1 MSNTA
6 ATGAPTI
13 SGIAQVGQTLTASTT
28 SISDTNGLP
37 SVFKYQ
43 WKRVDANGTS
53 NSTNIGTDSA
63 TYTLTDSEVGKK
75 VLVEVSF
82 TDNANNR
89 EGPLVSAAFPSS
101 GTVSAAPSE
110 VPSSWSLKPTG
121 LAVGDQFRLIFL
133 SSTKRKATSTDIA
146 DYNTFVQERAAA
158 GHAGIQS
165 YSTGFR
171 VVGCTGAVD
180 ARDNTDTTG
189 RGVPIYWLD
198 GTKVADNYADF
209 YDGSWD
215 DEIND
220 KNESGTDAHDTSQ
233 EDNYPFTGCMD
244 DGTESFAGATKPR
257 SLGAPLG
264 FVRIGRLNSSGSVQD
279 PIDGND
285 VATTAATRPMYGLSA
300 VFQVV
305 AASTDATLSALTVS
319 PKDIT
324 GFATDRSTRYEVGVA
339 STVTQATITAT
350 KNDSAATVGYS
361 TTDADDST
369 SGHQVDLSAGRNRV
383 TVTVTAED
391 TTTTQTYT
399 ISINRGVDTA
409 FGWKAADDF
418 DGLITAGN
426 DTPSGPWSDGTTMW
440 VSDYVDDKIYAY
452 DLTTKARDASKDFD
466 TLADAGN
473 DVPDGIW
480 SNNITMWVSDYE
492 DSKLYAYSMAT
503 KARDPGKDITTA
515 AASAGI
521 WSDGTTMWVANQS
534 LFKIQAYTLATGVR
548 DAGKDF
554 DTLTHAGNDYP
565 GGIWSNTTTMWVTDQ
580 TDNKIYAYNMASKAH
595 DAGKDFDTLST
606 ADNDRGVGIWANT
619 DTMWV
624 ADLQDD
630 KIYSY
635 NMPAIAAN
643 TAPTVANAIPD
654 QMATVGTEFSYTFL
668 ANTFNDVDATDTL
681 TYTATKGD
689 GAVLPTWLMFA
700 AGTRTFSGTPTAAET
715 VSVKVTASDGTA
727 SVTDEF
733 DITVNAAASTDVW
746 TATLTP
752 AATITGFIGCYDNS
766 CATGLSDDDFTYDST
781 DYTITNLYIISS
793 GNLRITLDT
802 DITTAT
808 GSALNLIVGT
818 TSFDFAS
825 ADTATA
831 RYRVWNSTSLSW
843 TAGTDV
849 AVKLTANVN
858 TAPTVANAIPNQSA
872 TPNTSFSYQFPD
884 DAFNDAD
891 TDDTL
896 TYTATKGDD
905 TGLPT
910 WLMFDATTRT
920 FSGTPDT
927 GSIIRVK
934 VKASDGTDSI
944 TDEFDIIVITADIW
958 TATLTVATVFSNLGC
973 NATSCPTALT
983 DENFTYDSTDYTVEA
998 LYLEPNGDLTLIFES
1013 RFTVSTIEDIT
1024 LVIENIYLPL
1034 ANAAPTIRSALW
1046 SNTGFSWTLGND
1058 MSVKLVSI
1066 NNAPTV
1072 ANAIP
1077 DQSAKANTRF
1087 TYTFPD
1093 STFNDADTADTLTCS
1108 ARKADDSALPTWLA
1122 FERRQPHLLRHPNGC
1137 RDSLREGNGQRR
1149 LHHSQR
1155 RIRYYGQRGANF
1167 HR

>member
-1 MSNTA
+1 MFRVPAVLGVDLSGITDTDGVTNIATNATYKWQRFNAAGTTLETDSIGTGSTYTLTHTDATKTLKVVVNFTDDASNSEGPLTSAATSAITAAATDCNAPTYVGGATQLGPARTVTIAQGNDSIHGLAYGFRKSDAYGSLDNTTFTTGTAYEILGIYNVKTLTYIRFDKALTRPDQRQLALHVCDQAYSFGPELSDFGYSFSNPHQDWSPYAERTFYLSQDTTAPTFVSATVNGTTLVITLNEPLDDAPNLANSAFTVKKNGSSTPISSTAPVISGRTVTLTLTRAVSTSDTNVLVSYNKPTSGAASKLRDTFHNETATFTDQVVSNTA

-133 SSTKRKATSTDIA
+133 SSTKRNATSTDIA

-233 EDNYPFTGCMD
+233 EDNYPFTGCMN
-244 DGTESFAGATKPR
+244 DGTESFAGATRPR

-264 FVRIGRLNSSGSVQD
+264 FVRIGRPNSSGRD

-480 SNNITMWVSDYE
+480 SNNITMWVSDFL
-492 DSKLYAYSMAT
+492 DNKLYAYSMAT

-534 LFKIQAYTLATGVR
+534 LVKIQAYTLATGVR

-554 DTLTHAGNDYP
+554 DTLTPAGNDYP

-700 AGTRTFSGTPTAAET
+700 APR
-715 VSVKVTASDGTA
+715 
-727 SVTDEF
+727 
-733 DITVNAAASTDVW
+733 
-746 TATLTP
+746 
-752 AATITGFIGCYDNS
+752 
-766 CATGLSDDDFTYDST
+766 
-781 DYTITNLYIISS
+781 
-793 GNLRITLDT
+793 
-802 DITTAT
+802 
-808 GSALNLIVGT
+808 
-818 TSFDFAS
+818 
-825 ADTATA
+825 
-831 RYRVWNSTSLSW
+831 
-843 TAGTDV
+843 
-849 AVKLTANVN
+849 
-858 TAPTVANAIPNQSA
+858 
-872 TPNTSFSYQFPD
+872 
-884 DAFNDAD
+884 
-891 TDDTL
+891 
-896 TYTATKGDD
+896 
-905 TGLPT
+905 
-910 WLMFDATTRT
+910 
-920 FSGTPDT
+920 
-927 GSIIRVK
+927 
-934 VKASDGTDSI
+934 
-944 TDEFDIIVITADIW
+944 
-958 TATLTVATVFSNLGC
+958 
-973 NATSCPTALT
+973 
-983 DENFTYDSTDYTVEA
+983 
-998 LYLEPNGDLTLIFES
+998 EPS
-1013 RFTVSTIEDIT
+1013 PVPQR
-1024 LVIENIYLPL
+1024 P
-1034 ANAAPTIRSALW
+1034 
-1046 SNTGFSWTLGND
+1046 
-1058 MSVKLVSI
+1058 
-1066 NNAPTV
+1066 
-1072 ANAIP
+1072 
-1077 DQSAKANTRF
+1077 
-1087 TYTFPD
+1087 
-1093 STFNDADTADTLTCS
+1093 
-1108 ARKADDSALPTWLA
+1108 
-1122 FERRQPHLLRHPNGC
+1122 
-1137 RDSLREGNGQRR
+1137 QRR
-1149 LHHSQR
+1149 SR
-1155 RIRYYGQRGANF
+1155 
-1167 HR
+1167 